1 METSSA
7 IILPGRPG
15 SPTLAAEDGQGS
27 RSPPEPERIITMTGG
42 MNQARAGTNPTID
55 PAAARA
61 PPGPVEKT
69 TADQVNAASHP
80 PQITLA

>member
-1 METSSA
+1 
-7 IILPGRPG
+7 
-15 SPTLAAEDGQGS
+15 
-27 RSPPEPERIITMTGG
+27 MTGG